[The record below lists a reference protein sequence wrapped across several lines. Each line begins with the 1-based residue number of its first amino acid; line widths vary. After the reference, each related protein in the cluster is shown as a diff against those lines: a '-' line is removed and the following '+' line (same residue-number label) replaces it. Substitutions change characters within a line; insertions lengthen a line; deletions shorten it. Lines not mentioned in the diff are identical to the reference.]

1 MVNDTTVGKKTNQK
15 QNNKSNERVFYTN
28 QQEILDLP
36 NLVDHQNKSWQWL
49 VEEGLGE
56 LLQEVS
62 PIDDYTGTK
71 LSLRFKHYR
80 FEDPKVTER
89 EAREN
94 NISYD
99 APLKATVEL
108 TNKVTGEVKEQE
120 IYLGDYPWMTSRGT
134 FVINGAERVVV
145 SQLIRSAGVFF
156 TAETGAN
163 RNLYGA
169 KVIPGRGAWLE
180 FETAANGALYV
191 KIDRKRKIPVTTL
204 LRALGLSE
212 AQIKATF
219 AHVDQGKI
227 NYVTATLDKDPSKG
241 VNDALIEVYRRL
253 RPGDLATV
261 DNARSLIENMFY
273 NFKRFDFSRVGRYK
287 INKRLNLD
295 IPNTAENRIMRLED
309 LTAIISEIIRL
320 NNTQEPADDID
331 SLANRRV
338 KLVGELVQRQFRIG
352 LLRMERNTKDRMS
365 MSEIE
370 TVTPAQLIN
379 ARPIVAAV
387 REFFASSQLSQFM
400 DQINPLSELAHK
412 RRLSS
417 MGPGGLSRE
426 RAGFEVR
433 DAHATHY
440 GRICAVETPEGAN
453 IGLVLNLASYARIN
467 EYGFIETP
475 YRKVI
480 NSAIA
485 KDIVGHTASV
495 DLEDNNGV
503 VIVKA
508 GSKITEAQAKKLAKV
523 EDKVTWPVKA
533 VVTSDIVYLDA
544 AAEDAAVIA
553 GSGEGID
560 ANNNF
565 VNERVSVRNRLV
577 STEVDANDV
586 THMDAS
592 RRQIIGS
599 SAALIPFIEKN
610 YVYRSLMGSNQQRQA
625 VPLINPVSPIVGT
638 GMEGLAAR
646 NSGQVVLAEGP
657 GVVAKATAD
666 EVVVKYA
673 KDSVTY
679 EALHFVRSN
688 EGTSINQKVVVS
700 TGDKIKQGDVLI
712 EGMSISGGELALGKD
727 LLVAFMP
734 WAGYNFEDAIIIS
747 RKLVEDDTL
756 TSVHIVDYMTEVR
769 ETKLGPEVITRD
781 IPNVSEESLRHLDDD
796 GIVRIGAEVH
806 PGDILVGKITPKGE
820 QELSSEERLLRAIFG
835 EKAKEVRDTS
845 QRMSNGKYG
854 KVVGIKIFSREN
866 GHELKSGVLMQV
878 QIFVAQM
885 RKIAVGDK
893 LGGRH
898 GNKGVIAR
906 VLPVED
912 LPFTED
918 GTPVDIILNPLGVP
932 SRMNV
937 GQLFET
943 HLGMAARALGMKVA
957 SPSFDG
963 VSISKIR
970 QLLKEAGLPEDGK
983 QQLYD
988 GRTGEAFS
996 ERTTVGSMYM
1006 IKLNHMIADKIHARS
1021 TGPYT
1026 MVTQQPL
1033 GGKAQN
1039 GGQRFGEM
1047 EVWALEAYGAAHT
1060 LQEML
1065 TIKSDDVYGRSKAYE
1080 SIIKQTEIVGPK
1092 VPESF
1097 NVLVKELQ
1105 GLGLKVDLV
1114 ASDKVIDAEAILAQ
1128 NIKDEASNQATTE
1141 VPTPEVSDV
1150 DVNEDAVA
1158 DEFEIMELDDAVHS
1172 SGVTGTTAAVADYDD
1187 NDDLDDQDAQDIAE
1201 TAAQTTN
1208 TEDKEAL

>member
-1 MVNDTTVGKKTNQK
+1 MAKTSATMRGPRTYFTQK
-15 QNNKSNERVFYTN
+15 DD
-28 QQEILDLP
+28 IIDLP
-36 NLVDHQNKSWQWL
+36 NLVDHQNKSFQWFI
-49 VEEGLGE
+49 EEGLGE
-56 LLQEVS
+56 LLAEIS

-71 LSLRFKHYR
+71 LSLRFKDYH
-80 FEDPKVTER
+80 FEAPKTTEAK
-89 EAREN
+89 AREN
-94 NISYD
+94 NISYE

-156 TAETGAN
+156 TADQHASGK
-163 RNLYGA
+163 LFGA

-204 LRALGLSE
+204 LRALGLTE
-212 AQIKATF
+212 AKIKESF
-219 AHVDQGKI
+219 SHVDQGKTSYI
-227 NYVTATLDKDPSKG
+227 DATLEKDPAKG
-241 VNDALIEVYRRL
+241 TNEALIEVYRRL

-287 INKRLNLD
+287 INKRLDLD
-295 IPNTAENRIMRLED
+295 VPNTVENRVMRIED
-309 LTAIISEIIRL
+309 LVAIIAEVIRL
-320 NNTQEPADDID
+320 NNTQEDADDID

-370 TVTPAQLIN
+370 TVTPGQLIN
-379 ARPIVAAV
+379 ARPVVAAV

-453 IGLVLNLASYARIN
+453 IGLVLNLAMYSRIN

-475 YRKVI
+475 YVKVS
-480 NSAIA
+480 NAVTA
-485 KDIVGHTASV
+485 KDSVGRVASV
-495 DLEDNNGV
+495 NLEDEKGK

-508 GSKITEAQAKKLAKV
+508 GAKITAAQAKKLATIKS
-523 EDKVTWPVKA
+523 KTTWPVKA
-533 VVTSDIVYLDA
+533 QVTNKLVFLDA
-544 AAEDAAVIA
+544 AEEEMAVITS
-553 GSGEGID
+553 SGEEFNADGS
-560 ANNNF
+560 F
-565 VNERVSVRNRLV
+565 KNERVSARNRLV
-577 STEVDANDV
+577 SGEVDADDV
-586 THMDAS
+586 THMDATE
-592 RRQIIGS
+592 RQIIGS
-599 SAALIPFIEKN
+599 SAGLIPFIEKN

-625 VPLINPVSPIVGT
+625 VPLVKPQRPIVGT
-638 GMEGLAAR
+638 GLEGFVAQ
-646 NSGQVVLAEGP
+646 NTGQLVSAEEAGEVVS
-657 GVVAKATAD
+657 ATAD
-666 EVVVKYA
+666 EVVVKYKKA
-673 KDSVTY
+673 GKVTY
-679 EALHFVRSN
+679 NPQHFVRSN
-688 EGTSINQKVVVS
+688 EGSCINQKVVVKS
-700 TGDKIKQGDVLI
+700 GDKLKADDPII
-712 EGMSISGGELALGKD
+712 EGMSIDGGELALGKD
-727 LLVAFMP
+727 LIAAFMP
-734 WAGYNFEDAIIIS
+734 WNGYNFEDAIIIS

-756 TSVHIVDYMTEVR
+756 SSIHIVDYMTEVR
-769 ETKLGPEVITRD
+769 ETKLGPEVVTRD
-781 IPNVSEESLRHLDDD
+781 IPNVSEEALRHLDED
-796 GIVRIGAEVH
+796 GIVRIGADVH

-835 EKAKEVRDTS
+835 EKAKDVRDTS
-845 QRMSNGKYG
+845 QRMSNGKHG
-854 KVVGIKIFSREN
+854 KVVGVKVFSREN
-866 GHELKSGVLMQV
+866 GHELKAGVIMQIQV
-878 QIFVAQM
+878 FVAQM

-912 LPFTED
+912 MPFMED

-932 SRMNV
+932 SRMNI

-943 HLGMAARALGMKVA
+943 HLGMAARALGLHVA
-957 SPSFDG
+957 SPSFNG
-963 VSISKIR
+963 VPIEKI
-970 QLLKEAGLPEDGK
+970 QDLLDEAGYPRDGK
-983 QQLYD
+983 QQLFD
-988 GRTGEAFS
+988 GRTGEPFN

-1006 IKLNHMIADKIHARS
+1006 IKLNHMIVDKIHARS

-1047 EVWALEAYGAAHT
+1047 EVWALEAYGAANT

-1080 SIIKQTEIVGPK
+1080 SIIKGTPIIGPK

-1105 GLGLKVDLV
+1105 GLGLKVDLIL
-1114 ASDKVIDAEAILAQ
+1114 SDRAVDAENVLAD
-1128 NIKDEASNQATTE
+1128 NIKDEASHQAEVE
-1141 VPTPEVSDV
+1141 VPEPEVSEV
-1150 DVNEDAVA
+1150 QMTAEEGV
-1158 DEFEIMELDDAVHS
+1158 DEFDIMDIDDHMPAE
-1172 SGVTGTTAAVADYDD
+1172 A
-1187 NDDLDDQDAQDIAE
+1187 IAE
-1201 TAAQTTN
+1201 DLAA
-1208 TEDKEAL
+1208 EEKEAK

>member
-1 MVNDTTVGKKTNQK
+1 MAKGSTPARKERTYFTNKK
-15 QNNKSNERVFYTN
+15 EDIV
-28 QQEILDLP
+28 LPDLIS
-36 NLVDHQNKSWQWL
+36 HQNTSWQWL

-56 LLQEVS
+56 LFHEVS

-71 LSLRFKHYR
+71 LSLNFKHYH
-80 FEDPKVTER
+80 FDQPKVTEA

-94 NISYD
+94 NVSYD
-99 APLKATVEL
+99 APLKAVVEL
-108 TNKVTGEVKEQE
+108 INKVTGEVKEQE

-156 TAETGAN
+156 TADAGATKN
-163 RNLYGA
+163 NYGA

-191 KIDRKRKIPVTTL
+191 KIDRKRKIAVTTL
-204 LRALGLSE
+204 LKALGMSE
-212 AQIKATF
+212 AQIREAF
-219 AHVDQGKI
+219 AHVDQGKT

-241 VNDALIEVYRRL
+241 VNEALIEVYRRL

-261 DNARSLIENMFY
+261 DNARNLIENMFY

-287 INKRLNLD
+287 INKRLDLD
-295 IPNTAENRIMRLED
+295 IPNTTENRVMRLED
-309 LTAIISEIIRL
+309 LIAIIAEIIRL

-467 EYGFIETP
+467 EYGFVETP

-480 NSAIA
+480 NALPASKIAGAIA
-485 KDIVGHTASV
+485 SA
-495 DLEDNNGV
+495 DLEDESGK

-508 GSKITEAQAKKLAKV
+508 NQVVTEAAAKKLAAIKGQA
-523 EDKVTWPVKA
+523 TWPVKA
-533 VVTSDIVYLDA
+533 RVTNDLVYLDA
-544 AAEDAAVIA
+544 AAEDNAVIA
-553 GSGEGID
+553 SASELLDQDGY
-560 ANNNF
+560 F
-565 VNERVSVRNRLV
+565 VNERASVRNRLIAG
-577 STEVDANDV
+577 EVDTNVV
-586 THMDAS
+586 THVDAS

-625 VPLINPVSPIVGT
+625 VPLIRPSAPVVGT
-638 GMEGLAAR
+638 GMESAVAR
-646 NSGQVVLAEGP
+646 NSGQVILAQDAGE
-657 GVVAKATAD
+657 VTSASAD
-666 EVVVKYA
+666 KVVVQYKGG
-673 KDSVTY
+673 SVTY
-679 EALHFVRSN
+679 EPQHFVRSN
-688 EGTSINQKVVVS
+688 EGTSINQKVVVT
-700 TGDKIKQGDVLI
+700 TGDKVKKGDVLI
-712 EGMSISGGELALGKD
+712 EGMSIDGGELALGKD

-734 WAGYNFEDAIIIS
+734 WGGYNFEDAIIIS

-756 TSVHIVDYMTEVR
+756 TSIHIVDYMTEVR
-769 ETKLGPEVITRD
+769 ETKLGPEIVTRD
-781 IPNVSEESLRHLDDD
+781 IPNVSEEALRHLDED

-845 QRMSNGKYG
+845 QRMSNGKHG
-854 KVVGIKIFSREN
+854 KVVGVKIFSREN
-866 GHELKSGVLMQV
+866 GHELKAGVIMQI

-906 VLPVED
+906 ILPVED
-912 LPFTED
+912 MPFTAD
-918 GTPVDIILNPLGVP
+918 GTPVDIVLNPLGVP

-943 HLGMAARALGMKVA
+943 HLGMAARALGMTVA

-963 VSISKIR
+963 VETKKI
-970 QLLKEAGLPEDGK
+970 QELLKEAGLPEDGK
-983 QQLYD
+983 QQLFD
-988 GRTGEAFS
+988 GRTGESFK

-1047 EVWALEAYGAAHT
+1047 EVWALEAYGAANT

-1080 SIIKQTEIVGPK
+1080 SIIKGTEIVGPK
-1092 VPESF
+1092 IPESF

-1105 GLGLKVDLV
+1105 GLSLKVDLV
-1114 ASDKVIDAEAILAQ
+1114 SSDNVVDAENVLAQ
-1128 NIKDEASNQATTE
+1128 SIKDAGVHQSEVDVPAPEASE
-1141 VPTPEVSDV
+1141 V
-1150 DVNEDAVA
+1150 DVTEDAA
-1158 DEFEIMELDDAVHS
+1158 IDEFEILDIEDSVS
-1172 SGVTGTTAAVADYDD
+1172 K
-1187 NDDLDDQDAQDIAE
+1187 DIAATE
-1201 TAAQTTN
+1201 TQE
-1208 TEDKEAL
+1208 EDLSIATDVAKEEKL

>member
-1 MVNDTTVGKKTNQK
+1 MSKTAVKGKV
-15 QNNKSNERVFYTN
+15 SSERVYYTKKKN
-28 QQEILDLP
+28 LINLP
-36 NLVDHQNKSWQWL
+36 NLVDHQNKSFQWFID
-49 VEEGLGE
+49 EGLGE
-56 LLQEVS
+56 LFAEIS
-62 PIDDYTGTK
+62 PIDDYTGQK
-71 LSLRFKHYR
+71 LSISFKKYH
-80 FEDPKVTER
+80 FEEPKMTES

-94 NISYD
+94 NVSYE
-99 APLKATVEL
+99 APLKATIEL

-156 TAETGAN
+156 TAEVHGGLN
-163 RNLYGA
+163 YYGA

-180 FETAANGALYV
+180 FETAVNGALFV
-191 KIDRKRKIPVTTL
+191 KIDRKRKIAVTTL
-204 LRALGLSE
+204 LRALGMTEQQMRERL
-212 AQIKATF
+212 K
-219 AHVDQGKI
+219 HVDSGKTS
-227 NYVTATLDKDPSKG
+227 YVTATLEKDPARG
-241 VNDALIEVYRRL
+241 VNESLIEVYRRL

-261 DNARSLIENMFY
+261 DNARSLIENMFFNY
-273 NFKRFDFSRVGRYK
+273 KRFDFSRVGRYK
-287 INKRLNLD
+287 INKRLDLD
-295 IPNTAENRIMRLED
+295 VANTAENRVMRLED
-309 LTAIISEIIRL
+309 LIAIIAEVIRL

-352 LLRMERNTKDRMS
+352 LLRMERNAKDRMS

-379 ARPIVAAV
+379 ARPVVAAV

-440 GRICAVETPEGAN
+440 GRICPVETPEGAN
-453 IGLVLNLASYARIN
+453 IGLVLNMAMYARIN
-467 EYGFIETP
+467 EYGFMETP

-480 NSAIA
+480 NSATP
-485 KDIVGHTASV
+485 KDIVGKIASANI
-495 DLEDNNGV
+495 EDEAGKT
-503 VIVKA
+503 IIKA
-508 GSKITEAQAKKLAKV
+508 GDKVSADQAKKLEKV
-523 EDKVTWPVKA
+523 TNRKTWPVKA
-533 VVTSDIVYLDA
+533 VVTDEIVYLDA
-544 AAEDAAVIA
+544 YEETSAVIA
-553 GSGEGID
+553 SAGEELDEKGH
-560 ANNNF
+560 F
-565 VNERVSVRNRLV
+565 VDDRISARIRL
-577 STEVDANDV
+577 TAGEVDANEA

-592 RRQIIGS
+592 DLQIIGS
-599 SAALIPFIEKN
+599 SAGLIPFIEKN

-625 VPLINPVSPIVGT
+625 VPLIKTEAPIVGT
-638 GMEGLAAR
+638 GMEGEVAR
-646 NSGQVVLAEGP
+646 NSGQVVVAEEDGTVEEAHA
-657 GVVAKATAD
+657 GKVVVAYGK
-666 EVVVKYA
+666 VKKSYYPA
-673 KDSVTY
+673 RY
-679 EALHFVRSN
+679 QRSN
-688 EGTSINQKVVVS
+688 EGSAINQKVVVS
-700 TGDKIKQGDVLI
+700 SGDKVKAGDILI
-712 EGMSISGGELALGKD
+712 EGMSVSNGELALGKNM
-727 LLVAFMP
+727 LVAFMP
-734 WAGYNFEDAIIIS
+734 WNGYNFEDAVVVS
-747 RKLVEDDTL
+747 RKLVEDDSL

-769 ETKLGPEVITRD
+769 ETKLGPEIVTRD
-781 IPNVSEESLRHLDDD
+781 IPNVSEEALRHLDED

-845 QRMSNGKYG
+845 QRMSNGKHG
-854 KVVGIKIFSREN
+854 KVVGVKVFSRAN
-866 GHELKSGVLMQV
+866 GHELKAGVIMQIQV
-878 QIFVAQM
+878 FVAQM
-885 RKIAVGDK
+885 RKISVGDK

-912 LPFTED
+912 MPFTAD
-918 GTPVDIILNPLGVP
+918 GTPVDMVLNPLGVP

-943 HLGMAARALGMKVA
+943 HLGMAARALGINVA
-957 SPSFDG
+957 SPSFNG
-963 VSISKIR
+963 VPISKIKD
-970 QLLKEAGLPEDGK
+970 LLKEAGLPEDGK

-988 GRTGEAFS
+988 GRTGEAFK
-996 ERTTVGSMYM
+996 EKTTVGSMYM
-1006 IKLNHMIADKIHARS
+1006 IKLNHMIVDKIHARS

-1047 EVWALEAYGAAHT
+1047 EVWALEAYGASNM

-1080 SIIKQTEIVGPK
+1080 AIIKGTEIIGPK

-1105 GLGLKVDLV
+1105 GLGLKVDLIQK
-1114 ASDKVIDAEAILAQ
+1114 DKGEVLDAEKVLAS
-1128 NIKDEASNQATTE
+1128 NIKDEAEHLATVE
-1141 VPTPEVSDV
+1141 MPEEKASDV
-1150 DVNEDAVA
+1150 DVTEDASVS
-1158 DEFEIMELDDAVHS
+1158 DEFEIVDGDGEAIEEAEEVSATVEEHE
-1172 SGVTGTTAAVADYDD
+1172 Y
-1187 NDDLDDQDAQDIAE
+1187 AQDI
-1201 TAAQTTN
+1201 
-1208 TEDKEAL
+1208 EDGEEN

>member
-1 MVNDTTVGKKTNQK
+1 MAQTTSIK
-15 QNNKSNERVFYTN
+15 NKNKGTQRVYFTSS
-28 QQEILDLP
+28 QDDALELP
-36 NLVDHQNKSWQWL
+36 SLVDHQNKSFQWF
-49 VEEGLGE
+49 VEEGLSE
-56 LLQEVS
+56 LLAEIS
-62 PIDDYTGTK
+62 PIDDYTGAK
-71 LSLRFKHYR
+71 LSLTFKDYH
-80 FEDPKVTER
+80 FDEPKLSEG

-94 NISYD
+94 NVSFE
-99 APLKATVEL
+99 APLKANVEL
-108 TNKVTGEVKEQE
+108 VNKVTGEVKEQE

-156 TAETGAN
+156 TSEQHGTSS
-163 RNLYGA
+163 LYGA

-180 FETAANGALYV
+180 FETSAAGAIFV
-191 KIDRKRKIPVTTL
+191 KIDRKRKIAVTTL
-204 LRALGLSE
+204 LRALGMTESE
-212 AQIKATF
+212 MKESF
-219 AHVDQGKI
+219 KHVDQGKVS
-227 NYVTATLDKDPSKG
+227 YLDATLDKDTARG
-241 VNDALIEVYRRL
+241 QNDALIEVYRRL

-287 INKRLNLD
+287 INKRLD
-295 IPNTAENRIMRLED
+295 MDVPNTVENRVMRVED
-309 LTAIISEIIRL
+309 LKAIVAEIMRL

-352 LLRMERNTKDRMS
+352 LLRMVRNTQDRMS

-370 TVTPAQLIN
+370 TVQPGQLIN
-379 ARPIVAAV
+379 ARPVVAAV

-453 IGLVLNLASYARIN
+453 IGLVLNLANYARVN

-475 YRKVI
+475 YRNVI
-480 NSAIA
+480 NAVTA
-485 KDIVGHTASV
+485 KDAVGHFARV
-495 DLEDNNGV
+495 DLEDAKGKV
-503 VIVKA
+503 LVKKGA
-508 GSKITEAQAKKLAKV
+508 KISAADAAKLAKV
-523 EDKVTWPVKA
+523 EGKVTWPVRA
-533 VVTSDIVYLDA
+533 RVTRDIVYLDA
-544 AAEDAAVIA
+544 YEEGNSVIA
-553 GSGEGID
+553 GGGNEISDDGYFAADRIGARFNLSSGE
-560 ANNNF
+560 
-565 VNERVSVRNRLV
+565 
-577 STEVDANDV
+577 VDSDDV
-586 THMDAS
+586 THIDAA
-592 RRQIIGS
+592 RNQIIGS
-599 SAALIPFIEKN
+599 SAGLIPFIEKN

-625 VPLINPVSPIVGT
+625 VPLIQPSSPLVGT
-638 GMEGLAAR
+638 GLESVAAR
-646 NSGQVVLAEGP
+646 NTGQVVLSEEDGE
-657 GVVAKATAD
+657 VIHATGD
-666 EVVVKYA
+666 EVVVK
-673 KDSVTY
+673 SGSNTLTY
-679 EALHFVRSN
+679 NPLHFIRSN
-688 EGTSINQKVVVS
+688 EGTSINQRVVVN
-700 TGDKIKQGDVLI
+700 TGDKVKKGDVLI
-712 EGMSISGGELALGKD
+712 EGMSIDNGELALGKD

-747 RKLVEDDTL
+747 RRLVQDDTL
-756 TSVHIVDYMTEVR
+756 TSVHIVDYMIEVR
-769 ETKLGPEVITRD
+769 ETKLGPEIVTRD
-781 IPNVSEESLRHLDDD
+781 IPNVSEETLRHLDED

-845 QRMSNGKYG
+845 QRMSNGKHG
-854 KVVGIKIFSREN
+854 KVVGVKVFSREN
-866 GHELKSGVLMQV
+866 GHDLKAGVLMQIQV
-878 QIFVAQM
+878 FVAQM
-885 RKIAVGDK
+885 RKISVGDK

-906 VLPVED
+906 ILPIED
-912 LPFTED
+912 MPFTED
-918 GTPVDIILNPLGVP
+918 GTPIDIVLNPLGVP
-932 SRMNV
+932 SRMNI

-943 HLGMAARALGMKVA
+943 HLAMAAQALGMKVV
-957 SPSFDG
+957 SPAFDG
-963 VSISKIR
+963 VPTEKIAD
-970 QLLKEAGLPEDGK
+970 LLKEAGLPEDGK

-988 GRTGEAFS
+988 GRTGDAFK

-1006 IKLNHMIADKIHARS
+1006 IKLNHMVADKIHARS

-1047 EVWALEAYGAAHT
+1047 EVWALEAYGAAYT

-1065 TIKSDDVYGRSKAYE
+1065 TLKSDDVYGRSKAYE
-1080 SIIKQTEIVGPK
+1080 SIIKKTEIVGPK
-1092 VPESF
+1092 IPESF

-1114 ASDKVIDAEAILAQ
+1114 QSDTVVDAEAVLAG
-1128 NIKDEASNQATTE
+1128 NIRDEAENLATVE
-1141 VPTPEVSDV
+1141 VPAASISDV
-1150 DVNEDAVA
+1150 DVTEEEPSLDEDFSVVSAEDIDVDAEETSENTVAIAA
-1158 DEFEIMELDDAVHS
+1158 DEE
-1172 SGVTGTTAAVADYDD
+1172 GK
-1187 NDDLDDQDAQDIAE
+1187 E
-1201 TAAQTTN
+1201 TA
-1208 TEDKEAL
+1208 

>member
-1 MVNDTTVGKKTNQK
+1 MA
-15 QNNKSNERVFYTN
+15 KSIANASTLKNSKRKYFNETD
-28 QQEILDLP
+28 EIIDLP
-36 NLVDHQNKSWQWL
+36 NLVDHQNKSFQWFI
-49 VEEGLGE
+49 EEGLGE
-56 LLQEVS
+56 ILAEIS
-62 PIDDYTGTK
+62 PIDDYTSTK
-71 LSLRFKHYR
+71 LSLRFKNYQ
-80 FEDPKVTER
+80 FDKPKISED

-94 NISYD
+94 NVSYE
-99 APLKATVEL
+99 APLKAVVEL
-108 TNKVTGEVKEQE
+108 TNKVTGEIKEQE
-120 IYLGDYPWMTSRGT
+120 IYLGDYPWMTNRGT

-156 TAETGAN
+156 TADLHGSK
-163 RNLYGA
+163 NLYGA

-180 FETAANGALYV
+180 FETAASGALFV
-191 KIDRKRKIPVTTL
+191 KIDRKRKIAVTTL
-204 LRALGLSE
+204 LRALGMSE
-212 AQIKATF
+212 SQMKETF
-219 AHVDQGKI
+219 KHVDQGES
-227 NYVTATLDKDPSKG
+227 NYIQATIDKDPSKG
-241 VNDALIEVYRRL
+241 TNEALIEVYRRL

-273 NFKRFDFSRVGRYK
+273 NYKRFDFSRVGRYK

-295 IPNTAENRIMRLED
+295 VPNTIENRIMRLED
-309 LTAIISEIIRL
+309 LTAIVSEIIRL

-365 MSEIE
+365 MCEIE

-379 ARPIVAAV
+379 ARPVVAAV

-453 IGLVLNLASYARIN
+453 IGLVLNMASFARIN
-467 EYGFIETP
+467 DYGFIETP

-480 NSAIA
+480 NAVTA
-485 KDIVGHTASV
+485 NDAVGHAASV
-495 DLEDNNGV
+495 NLEDENGK

-508 GSKITEAQAKKLAKV
+508 GTKITSEQAKRLAAVKSQ
-523 EDKVTWPVKA
+523 VTWPVKA
-533 VVTSDIVYLDA
+533 VVTNEVVYLDA
-544 AAEDAAVIA
+544 AEEESAVIA
-553 GSGEGID
+553 GGSEEYDKDG
-560 ANNNF
+560 NF
-565 VNERVSVRNRLV
+565 VHERVSARSHLKAG
-577 STEVDANDV
+577 EVDANDV
-586 THMDAS
+586 THIDAS
-592 RRQIIGS
+592 NKQIIGS
-599 SAALIPFIEKN
+599 SAGLIPFVEKN

-625 VPLINPVSPIVGT
+625 VPLIKPVSPIVGT
-638 GMEGLAAR
+638 GLEEVVAR
-646 NSGQVVLAEGP
+646 NSGQL
-657 GVVAKATAD
+657 VVAEENGEVSKATAE
-666 EVVVKYA
+666 EVVVKY
-673 KDSVTY
+673 KSGVVSY
-679 EALHFVRSN
+679 KPQHFVRSN
-688 EGTSINQKVVVS
+688 EGSSINQKVVVNS
-700 TGDKIKQGDVLI
+700 GDKLKAGDPII
-712 EGMSISGGELALGKD
+712 EGMSVADGELALGRD
-727 LLVAFMP
+727 LTVAFMP
-734 WAGYNFEDAIIIS
+734 WSGYNFEDAIIIS

-756 TSVHIVDYMTEVR
+756 TSVHIVDFMVEVR
-769 ETKLGPEVITRD
+769 ETKLGPEVVTRD
-781 IPNVSEESLRHLDDD
+781 IPNVAEDALRHLDED
-796 GIVRIGAEVH
+796 GIVTIGAEVH
-806 PGDILVGKITPKGE
+806 PGDILIGKITPKGE

-845 QRMSNGKYG
+845 QRMPNGKHG
-854 KVVGIKIFSREN
+854 KVVGVKIFSKEK
-866 GHELKSGVLMQV
+866 GHELKAGVIMQIQV
-878 QIFVAQM
+878 FVAQM

-912 LPFTED
+912 MPFTEN
-918 GTPVDIILNPLGVP
+918 GEPVDIILNPLGVP
-932 SRMNV
+932 SRMNI

-943 HLGMAARALGMKVA
+943 HLGMAAKALGIKVA
-957 SPSFDG
+957 SPSFNG
-963 VSISKIR
+963 VKIEKI
-970 QLLKEAGLPEDGK
+970 QELLKEAGLPEDGK
-983 QQLYD
+983 QQLFD
-988 GRTGEAFS
+988 GRTGEPFS

-1047 EVWALEAYGAAHT
+1047 EVWALEAYGASNT

-1065 TIKSDDVYGRSKAYE
+1065 TLKSDDVYGRSKAYE

-1114 ASDKVIDAEAILAQ
+1114 ANDKVIDAEDILAE
-1128 NIKDEASNQATTE
+1128 NIKDEAAHLA
-1141 VPTPEVSDV
+1141 DV
-1150 DVNEDAVA
+1150 DVPAPLASEVDVTDDASL
-1158 DEFEIMELDDAVHS
+1158 DEFEVIDLGDPGPSVTMVAGDDEDDDDSTA
-1172 SGVTGTTAAVADYDD
+1172 TTDEIAAIEDTLEEFESEEREVA
-1187 NDDLDDQDAQDIAE
+1187 
-1201 TAAQTTN
+1201 
-1208 TEDKEAL
+1208 

>member
-1 MVNDTTVGKKTNQK
+1 MAKAVTASKTT
-15 QNNKSNERVFYTN
+15 RVYLTDDS
-28 QQEILDLP
+28 QDSGLALP
-36 NLVDHQNKSWQWL
+36 NLVDHQNKSFQWL
-49 VEEGLGE
+49 IDEGLGE
-56 LLQEVS
+56 LLAEIS
-62 PIDDYTGTK
+62 PVDDYTGTK
-71 LSLRFKHYR
+71 LSLVFKQYH
-80 FEDPKVTER
+80 FEEPKMSEA

-94 NISYD
+94 NVSYE

-120 IYLGDYPWMTSRGT
+120 IYLGDYPWMTRRGT
-134 FVINGAERVVV
+134 FIINGAERVVV
-145 SQLIRSAGVFF
+145 SQLIRSAGVFY
-156 TAETGAN
+156 TAELHGT
-163 RNLYGA
+163 RSLYSA

-204 LRALGLSE
+204 LRALGMTE
-212 AQIKATF
+212 ASMKEAF
-219 AHVDQGKI
+219 KHVDQAKDSFLQ
-227 NYVTATLDKDPSKG
+227 ATLDKDPSKG
-241 VNDALIEVYRRL
+241 HAEALIEVYRRL

-261 DNARSLIENMFY
+261 DNARSLLENMFY

-295 IPNTAENRIMRLED
+295 VTNTAENRIMRLED
-309 LTAIISEIIRL
+309 LVAIVAELIRM
-320 NNTQEPADDID
+320 NVTQEPGDDID
-331 SLANRRV
+331 SLSNRRI
-338 KLVGELVQRQFRIG
+338 KMVGELVQRQFRIG
-352 LLRMERNTKDRMS
+352 LLRMVRNTQDRMS

-370 TVTPAQLIN
+370 TVQPGQLIN
-379 ARPIVAAV
+379 ARPVVAAV

-453 IGLVLNLASYARIN
+453 VGLVLNLANFAHIN
-467 EYGFIETP
+467 DYGFVETP
-475 YRKVI
+475 YRKV
-480 NSAIA
+480 
-485 KDIVGHTASV
+485 V
-495 DLEDNNGV
+495 NG
-503 VIVKA
+503 
-508 GSKITEAQAKKLAKV
+508 
-523 EDKVTWPVKA
+523 KVT
-533 VVTSDIVYLDA
+533 DEIVYLDA
-544 AAEDAAVIA
+544 ADEEQAVIA
-553 GSGEGID
+553 GAGVALDKTGKIVD
-560 ANNNF
+560 A
-565 VNERVSVRNRLV
+565 RVSARAGLK
-577 STEVDANDV
+577 SATVDREDV
-586 THMDAS
+586 THIDAAQN
-592 RRQIIGS
+592 QIIGS
-599 SAALIPFIEKN
+599 SAGLIPFIEKN
-610 YVYRSLMGSNQQRQA
+610 YVYRALMGSNQQRQA
-625 VPLINPVSPIVGT
+625 VPLIAPESPIVGT
-638 GMEGLAAR
+638 GLEAAAAA
-646 NSGQVVLAEGP
+646 NTGQLVVAEGA
-657 GVVAKATAD
+657 GEVVKANAD
-666 EVVVKYA
+666 QVVVKY
-673 KDSVTY
+673 KDGNVTY
-679 EALHFVRSN
+679 DAQHFVRSN
-688 EGTSINQKVVVS
+688 EGTSINQHVVVS
-700 TGDKIKQGDVLI
+700 TGDKVKAGDALI
-712 EGMSISGGELALGKD
+712 EGMSIQGGELALGKD

-756 TSVHIVDYMTEVR
+756 TSVHIVDYMIEVR
-769 ETKLGPEVITRD
+769 ETKLGPEIVTRD
-781 IPNVSEESLRHLDDD
+781 IPNVSEDALRHLDDD

-806 PGDILVGKITPKGE
+806 PGDILIGKITPKGE

-845 QRMSNGKYG
+845 QRMSNGKHG
-854 KVVGIKIFSREN
+854 KVVGVKVFSREN
-866 GHELKSGVLMQV
+866 GHELKAGVLMQIQV
-878 QIFVAQM
+878 FVAQM
-885 RKIAVGDK
+885 RKISVGDK

-906 VLPVED
+906 ILPVED
-912 LPFTED
+912 MPFMED
-918 GTPVDIILNPLGVP
+918 GTPVDIVLNPLGVP
-932 SRMNV
+932 SRMNI

-957 SPSFDG
+957 SPSFNG
-963 VSISKIR
+963 VPAEKI
-970 QLLKEAGLPEDGK
+970 QSMLKETGFPEDGK

-988 GRTGEAFS
+988 GRTGGAYK

-1006 IKLNHMIADKIHARS
+1006 IKLNHMVADKIHARS

-1047 EVWALEAYGAAHT
+1047 EVWALEAYGAANT

-1080 SIIKQTEIVGPK
+1080 AIIKKTEIVGPK

-1114 ASDKVIDAEAILAQ
+1114 ASDQVIDAEAVLAT
-1128 NIKDEASNQATTE
+1128 NIHEEATHPAKVE
-1141 VPTPEVSDV
+1141 APTSLISDV
-1150 DVNEDAVA
+1150 DVTEEEVVGDGF
-1158 DEFEIMELDDAVHS
+1158 EFEDSNGEPIVSDFDDTAIVS
-1172 SGVTGTTAAVADYDD
+1172 ATTDD
-1187 NDDLDDQDAQDIAE
+1187 MTDDE
-1201 TAAQTTN
+1201 G
-1208 TEDKEAL
+1208 EEA

>member
-1 MVNDTTVGKKTNQK
+1 MAKAQTTNKAQRVYFTTVDDDALQ
-15 QNNKSNERVFYTN
+15 
-28 QQEILDLP
+28 LP
-36 NLVDHQNKSWQWL
+36 SLVDHQNKSFQWF

-56 LLQEVS
+56 LLAEIS
-62 PIDDYTGTK
+62 PIDDYTGGK
-71 LSLRFKHYR
+71 LSLRFKDYH
-80 FEDPKVTER
+80 FGDPKLPEAV
-89 EAREN
+89 AREN
-94 NISYD
+94 NVSYE
-99 APLKATVEL
+99 APLMAQVEL
-108 TNKVTGEVKEQE
+108 TNKVTGEIKETE
-120 IYLGDYPWMTSRGT
+120 IYLGDYPWMTGRGT

-156 TAETGAN
+156 TADPHGATA
-163 RNLYGA
+163 LYGA

-180 FETAANGALYV
+180 FETAANGAIFV
-191 KIDRKRKIPVTTL
+191 KIDRKRKIAVTTL
-204 LRALGLSE
+204 LRALGVTE
-212 AQIKATF
+212 TRMKETF
-219 AHVDQGKI
+219 KHVDTGAKSHLE
-227 NYVTATLDKDPSKG
+227 ATLDKDPTRG
-241 VNDALIEVYRRL
+241 QNDALIEVYRRL

-261 DNARSLIENMFY
+261 DNAKSLIENMFY
-273 NFKRFDFSRVGRYK
+273 NYKRFDFSRVGRYK

-295 IPNTAENRIMRLED
+295 VPNTLENRVMRLED
-309 LTAIISEIIRL
+309 IEAIIAELMRL

-370 TVTPAQLIN
+370 TVSPGQLIN

-453 IGLVLNLASYARIN
+453 IGLVLNLANYARVN
-467 EYGFIETP
+467 DYGFIETP

-480 NSAIA
+480 NAATA
-485 KDIVGHTASV
+485 KDAVGHIAAE
-495 DLEDNNGV
+495 DLNDEKGKT
-503 VIVKA
+503 IVKA
-508 GSKITEAQAKKLAKV
+508 GAKITAADAAKLAKV
-523 EDKVTWPVKA
+523 TGKVTWPMKA
-533 VVTSDIVYLDA
+533 KVTNDIVYLDA
-544 AAEDAAVIA
+544 YAEESAIIA
-553 GSGEGID
+553 GGGSTID
-560 ANNNF
+560 DNGYF
-565 VNERVSVRNRLV
+565 KHERVSARSHLK
-577 STEVDANDV
+577 SGEVDSNDV
-586 THMDAS
+586 THLDAA
-592 RRQIIGS
+592 RNQIIGS
-599 SAALIPFIEKN
+599 SAGLIPFIEKN

-625 VPLINPVSPIVGT
+625 VPLIQPQSPIVGT
-638 GMEGLAAR
+638 GLEVEAAR
-646 NSGQVVLAEGP
+646 NTGQVVLAEDTGE
-657 GVVAKATAD
+657 VTKASAA
-666 EVVVKYA
+666 EVVVKY
-673 KDSVTY
+673 KGGSVTY
-679 EALHFVRSN
+679 GPQRFVRSN
-688 EGTSINQKVVVS
+688 EGTSINQKVVVN
-700 TGDKIKQGDVLI
+700 TGDKVKAGDVLI
-712 EGMSISGGELALGKD
+712 EGMSIQNGELALGKD
-727 LLVAFMP
+727 LIVAFMP

-756 TSVHIVDYMTEVR
+756 TSVHIVDFMIEVR
-769 ETKLGPEVITRD
+769 ETKLGPEIVTSD
-781 IPNVSEESLRHLDDD
+781 IPNVSEETLRHLDED

-845 QRMSNGKYG
+845 QRMSNGKHG
-854 KVVGIKIFSREN
+854 KVVGVKVFSREN
-866 GHELKSGVLMQV
+866 GHELKAGVIMQIQV
-878 QIFVAQM
+878 FVAQM

-906 VLPVED
+906 ILPIED
-912 LPFTED
+912 MPFMDD

-957 SPSFDG
+957 SPSFNG
-963 VSISKIR
+963 VPVPKI
-970 QLLKEAGLPEDGK
+970 QELLKEAGLPEDGK
-983 QQLYD
+983 QQLFD
-988 GRTGEAFS
+988 GRTGDAFN

-1006 IKLNHMIADKIHARS
+1006 IKLNHMVADKIHARS

-1047 EVWALEAYGAAHT
+1047 EVWALEAYGAAYT

-1080 SIIKQTEIVGPK
+1080 SIIKKTQIVGPK

-1114 ASDKVIDAEAILAQ
+1114 HSDTVVDAEAILAS
-1128 NIKDEASNQATTE
+1128 NIHEEATHPAEVE
-1141 VPTPEVSDV
+1141 VPQAAISDIDVTEEV
-1150 DVNEDAVA
+1150 AV
-1158 DEFEIMELDDAVHS
+1158 DEFSVVNVNDGDADGSGDLMDLPSSDDDLALVS
-1172 SGVTGTTAAVADYDD
+1172 SDTPDETTDD
-1187 NDDLDDQDAQDIAE
+1187 NA
-1201 TAAQTTN
+1201 
-1208 TEDKEAL
+1208 TEEEA

>member
-1 MVNDTTVGKKTNQK
+1 MAKAITTTPK
-15 QNNKSNERVFYTN
+15 ERVFYTKTDDS
-28 QQEILDLP
+28 LDLP
-36 NLVDHQNKSWQWL
+36 NLVDHQNKSFQWF

-56 LLQEVS
+56 LLAEIS

-71 LSLRFKHYR
+71 LTLSFKDYR
-80 FEDPKVTER
+80 FEDPKLSEA

-94 NISYD
+94 NVSYD
-99 APLKATVEL
+99 APLKATVVL

-120 IYLGDYPWMTSRGT
+120 IYLGDYPWMTTRGT

-156 TAETGAN
+156 TADNKGSH
-163 RNLYGA
+163 NLYGA

-180 FETAANGALYV
+180 FETAANGAIFV
-191 KIDRKRKIPVTTL
+191 KIDRKRKIPITTL
-204 LRALGLSE
+204 LRALGMTDVQMRES
-212 AQIKATF
+212 F
-219 AHVDQGKI
+219 AHVDQGKL
-227 NYVTATLDKDPSKG
+227 NYLEATMEKDPAKA
-241 VNDALIEVYRRL
+241 NNEALIEVYRRL

-261 DNARSLIENMFY
+261 ENARSLLENMFY
-273 NFKRFDFSRVGRYK
+273 NYKRFDFSKVGRYK

-295 IPNTAENRIMRLED
+295 VPNVLEKRVMRLED
-309 LTAIISEIIRL
+309 LIAIIAEIIRL

-370 TVTPAQLIN
+370 TVSPAQLIN

-440 GRICAVETPEGAN
+440 GRICTVETPEGAN

-467 EYGFIETP
+467 DYGFIETP

-480 NSAIA
+480 NAVSAA
-485 KDIVGHTASV
+485 KSVGYEASV
-495 DLEDNNGV
+495 NLEDEKGK

-508 GSKITEAQAKKLAKV
+508 GATITAENAKKLAEVK
-523 EDKVTWPVKA
+523 KQATWPVRAK
-533 VVTSDIVYLDA
+533 VTKEIVYLDA
-544 AAEDAAVIA
+544 SDEEHAVIA
-553 GSGEGID
+553 SATEDID
-560 ANNNF
+560 GDGYF
-565 VNERVSVRNRLV
+565 VDERVSVRKYLA
-577 STEVDANDV
+577 SGEVDANEV

-625 VPLINPVSPIVGT
+625 VPLIVPVAPIVGT
-638 GMEGLAAR
+638 GMEGIAAR
-646 NSGQVVLAEGP
+646 NTGQLIVAEADGEVLSAS
-657 GVVAKATAD
+657 AD
-666 EVVVKYA
+666 EIVVKY
-673 KDSVTY
+673 KERTVKY
-679 EALHFVRSN
+679 HPQHYVRSN
-688 EGTSINQKVVVS
+688 EGTCINHKVVVS
-700 TGDKIKQGDVLI
+700 TGDKVKTGDPLS
-712 EGMSISGGELALGKD
+712 EGMSVAGGELALGKD
-727 LLVAFMP
+727 LTVAFMP
-734 WAGYNFEDAIIIS
+734 WSGYNFEDAIIIS

-756 TSVHIVDYMTEVR
+756 TSIHIVDFMTEVR
-769 ETKLGPEVITRD
+769 ETKLGPEIVTRD
-781 IPNVSEESLRHLDDD
+781 IPNVSEEALRHLDDD

-845 QRMSNGKYG
+845 QRMSNGKHG
-854 KVVGIKIFSREN
+854 KVVGVKVFSRAN
-866 GHELKSGVLMQV
+866 GHELKAGVLMQI

-906 VLPVED
+906 ILPVED
-912 LPFTED
+912 MPFNEA
-918 GTPVDIILNPLGVP
+918 GMPVDIVLNPLGIP
-932 SRMNV
+932 SRMNM

-943 HLGMAARALGMKVA
+943 HLGIAAKMLGINVA
-957 SPSFDG
+957 SPSFNG
-963 VSISKIR
+963 VSVDKIR
-970 QLLKEAGLPEDGK
+970 NLLNEAGLPEDGK
-983 QQLYD
+983 QQLFD
-988 GRTGEAFS
+988 GRTGEPFR

-1047 EVWALEAYGAAHT
+1047 EVWALEAYGASHT

-1080 SIIKQTEIVGPK
+1080 SIIKGTEIVGPK

-1105 GLGLKVDLV
+1105 GLGLKVDLMT
-1114 ASDKVIDAEAILAQ
+1114 ADAIIDAEKVLAAS
-1128 NIKDEASNQATTE
+1128 IKEEAAHLP
-1141 VPTPEVSDV
+1141 VV
-1150 DVNEDAVA
+1150 DVPMDMASAVDVTTDAVA
-1158 DEFEIMELDDAVHS
+1158 DEFLELELDSDMPV
-1172 SGVTGTTAAVADYDD
+1172 GGIEEIENDQDFTVTITDDEDGQDVTAKDDD
-1187 NDDLDDQDAQDIAE
+1187 NE
-1201 TAAQTTN
+1201 GGS
-1208 TEDKEAL
+1208 AL

>member
-1 MVNDTTVGKKTNQK
+1 MAKTSGIAPSKRTYFTQK
-15 QNNKSNERVFYTN
+15 D
-28 QQEILDLP
+28 EILDLP
-36 NLVDHQNKSWQWL
+36 NLVDHQNKSFQWF

-56 LLQEVS
+56 LLAEIS

-71 LSLRFKHYR
+71 LTLSFKEYH
-80 FEDPKVTER
+80 FEDPKTTEH
-89 EAREN
+89 EAKEN
-94 NISYD
+94 NITYE
-99 APLKATVEL
+99 APLKAKVVL

-134 FVINGAERVVV
+134 FIINGAERVVV

-156 TAETGAN
+156 TAEQHASGK
-163 RNLYGA
+163 LFGA

-180 FETAANGALYV
+180 FETAANGAIYV

-204 LRALGLSE
+204 LRALGLTEVKIKE
-212 AQIKATF
+212 AF
-219 AHVDQGKI
+219 EHVDQGKTS
-227 NYVTATLDKDPSKG
+227 YVDATLAKDLARG
-241 VNDALIEVYRRL
+241 TNEALIEVYRRI

-261 DNARSLIENMFY
+261 DNARGLIENMFY

-287 INKRLNLD
+287 INKRLDLD
-295 IPNTAENRIMRLED
+295 VPNTVENRVMRIKD
-309 LTAIISEIIRL
+309 LTAIIAEIIRL
-320 NNTQEPADDID
+320 NNTQELGDDID

-365 MSEIE
+365 MSDIE
-370 TVTPAQLIN
+370 TVTPGQLVN
-379 ARPIVAAV
+379 ARPIVASV

-400 DQINPLSELAHK
+400 EQINPLSELANK

-453 IGLVLNLASYARIN
+453 IGLVLNLSMYARIN
-467 EYGFIETP
+467 QYGFIETP
-475 YRKVI
+475 YIKVI
-480 NSAIA
+480 NAVTA
-485 KDIVGHTASV
+485 KDATGYTASA
-495 DLEDNNGV
+495 DLEDDKGK
-503 VIVKA
+503 VIVKSGKVISA
-508 GSKITEAQAKKLAKV
+508 SDALKLKAIKS
-523 EDKVTWPVKA
+523 KVTWPVKP
-533 VVTSDIVYLDA
+533 VVTNKIVYLDA
-544 AAEDAAVIA
+544 SEEEQAVIA
-553 GSGEGID
+553 SANEKID
-560 ANNNF
+560 SNGFFEND
-565 VNERVSVRNRLV
+565 RVSARTRLV
-577 STEVDANDV
+577 SGDVDSIDV

-592 RRQIIGS
+592 NRQIIGS
-599 SAALIPFIEKN
+599 SAGLIPFIEKN
-610 YVYRSLMGSNQQRQA
+610 FVYRSLMGSNQQRQA
-625 VPLINPVSPIVGT
+625 VPLVQPKRPIVGT
-638 GMEGLAAR
+638 GLEGTVAS
-646 NSGQVVLAEGP
+646 NTGQLIRAKENGEVLT
-657 GVVAKATAD
+657 ATAN
-666 EVVVKYA
+666 EVIVKYEKA
-673 KDSVTY
+673 GKETY
-679 EALHFVRSN
+679 LPQHFVRSN

-700 TGDKIKQGDVLI
+700 AGDKVKTGDSLI
-712 EGMSISGGELALGKD
+712 EGMSIDGGEIALGKD
-727 LLVAFMP
+727 LICAFMP
-734 WAGYNFEDAIIIS
+734 WYGYNFEDAIIVS

-756 TSVHIVDYMTEVR
+756 TSVHIMDYMTEVR
-769 ETKLGPEVITRD
+769 ETKLGPEIVTRD
-781 IPNVSEESLRHLDDD
+781 IPNVSEEALRHLDDD
-796 GIVRIGAEVH
+796 GIVRIGADVH

-835 EKAKEVRDTS
+835 EKAKDVRDTS
-845 QRMSNGKYG
+845 QRMSNGKHG
-854 KVVGIKIFSREN
+854 KVVGVKVFSREN
-866 GHELKSGVLMQV
+866 GHELKAGVIMQIQV
-878 QIFVAQM
+878 FVAQM

-912 LPFTED
+912 MPFTED

-932 SRMNV
+932 SRMNI

-943 HLGMAARALGMKVA
+943 HLGMAARALGMYVA

-963 VSISKIR
+963 VPINKI
-970 QLLKEAGLPEDGK
+970 QDLLEEAGFPRDGK
-983 QQLYD
+983 QQLFD
-988 GRTGEAFS
+988 GRTGEPFS
-996 ERTTVGSMYM
+996 ERTTVGSMYV
-1006 IKLNHMIADKIHARS
+1006 IKLNHMIVDKIHARS

-1047 EVWALEAYGAAHT
+1047 EVWALEAYGAANT

-1065 TIKSDDVYGRSKAYE
+1065 TIKSDDVFGRSKAYE
-1080 SIIKQTEIVGPK
+1080 SIIKNTQIIGPK

-1114 ASDKVIDAEAILAQ
+1114 LSDKTIDAEAVLAE
-1128 NIKDEASNQATTE
+1128 NIKDEAIHQADVD
-1141 VPTPEVSDV
+1141 VPSPEISDV
-1150 DVNEDAVA
+1150 DMTAEEGL
-1158 DEFEIMELDDAVHS
+1158 DEFDIIELDDQVPTI
-1172 SGVTGTTAAVADYDD
+1172 VTDPS
-1187 NDDLDDQDAQDIAE
+1187 NDE
-1201 TAAQTTN
+1201 TLKED
-1208 TEDKEAL
+1208 TEMEAK

>member
-1 MVNDTTVGKKTNQK
+1 MAKAITTTPK
-15 QNNKSNERVFYTN
+15 ERVFYTKTDDS
-28 QQEILDLP
+28 LDLP
-36 NLVDHQNKSWQWL
+36 NLVDHQNKSFQWF

-56 LLQEVS
+56 LLAEIS

-71 LSLRFKHYR
+71 LTLSFKDYR
-80 FEDPKVTER
+80 FEDPKLSEA

-94 NISYD
+94 NVSYD
-99 APLKATVEL
+99 APLKATVVL

-120 IYLGDYPWMTSRGT
+120 IYLGDYPWMTTRGT

-156 TAETGAN
+156 TADNKGSH
-163 RNLYGA
+163 NLYGA

-180 FETAANGALYV
+180 FETAANGAIFV
-191 KIDRKRKIPVTTL
+191 KIDRKRKIPITTL
-204 LRALGLSE
+204 LRALGMTDIQMRES
-212 AQIKATF
+212 F
-219 AHVDQGKI
+219 AHVDQGKL
-227 NYVTATLDKDPSKG
+227 NYLEATMEKDPAKA
-241 VNDALIEVYRRL
+241 NNEALIEVYRRL

-261 DNARSLIENMFY
+261 ENARSLLENMFY
-273 NFKRFDFSRVGRYK
+273 NYKRFDFSKVGRYK

-295 IPNTAENRIMRLED
+295 VPNVLEKRVMRLED
-309 LTAIISEIIRL
+309 LIAIIAEIIRL

-370 TVTPAQLIN
+370 TVSPAQLIN

-440 GRICAVETPEGAN
+440 GRICTVETPEGAN

-467 EYGFIETP
+467 DYGFIETP

-480 NSAIA
+480 NAVSAA
-485 KDIVGHTASV
+485 KSVGYEASV
-495 DLEDNNGV
+495 NLEDEKGK

-508 GSKITEAQAKKLAKV
+508 GATITADNAKKLAAVK
-523 EDKVTWPVKA
+523 KQATWPVRAK
-533 VVTSDIVYLDA
+533 VTKEIVYLDA
-544 AAEDAAVIA
+544 SDEEQAVIA
-553 GSGEGID
+553 SATEDID
-560 ANNNF
+560 GDGYF
-565 VNERVSVRNRLV
+565 VDERVSVRKYLA
-577 STEVDANDV
+577 SGEVDANEV

-625 VPLINPVSPIVGT
+625 VPLIVPVAPIVGT
-638 GMEGLAAR
+638 GMEGIAAR
-646 NSGQVVLAEGP
+646 NTGQLIVAEADGEVLSAS
-657 GVVAKATAD
+657 AD
-666 EVVVKYA
+666 EIVVKY
-673 KDSVTY
+673 KERTVKY
-679 EALHFVRSN
+679 HPQHYVRSN
-688 EGTSINQKVVVS
+688 EGTCINHKVVVS
-700 TGDKIKQGDVLI
+700 TGDKVKTGDPLS
-712 EGMSISGGELALGKD
+712 EGMSVAGGELALGKD
-727 LLVAFMP
+727 LTVAFMP
-734 WAGYNFEDAIIIS
+734 WSGYNFEDAIIIS

-756 TSVHIVDYMTEVR
+756 TSIHIVDFMTEVR
-769 ETKLGPEVITRD
+769 ETKLGPEIVTRD
-781 IPNVSEESLRHLDDD
+781 IPNVSEEALRHLDDD

-845 QRMSNGKYG
+845 QRMSNGKHG
-854 KVVGIKIFSREN
+854 KVVGVKVFSRAN
-866 GHELKSGVLMQV
+866 GHELKAGVLMQI

-906 VLPVED
+906 ILPVED
-912 LPFTED
+912 MPFNEA
-918 GTPVDIILNPLGVP
+918 GMPVDIVLNPLGIP
-932 SRMNV
+932 SRMNM

-943 HLGMAARALGMKVA
+943 HLGIAAKMLGINVA
-957 SPSFDG
+957 SPSFNG
-963 VSISKIR
+963 VSVDKIR
-970 QLLKEAGLPEDGK
+970 NLLNEAGLPEDGK
-983 QQLYD
+983 QQLFD
-988 GRTGEAFS
+988 GRTGEPFR

-1047 EVWALEAYGAAHT
+1047 EVWALEAYGASHT

-1080 SIIKQTEIVGPK
+1080 SIIKGTEIVGPK

-1105 GLGLKVDLV
+1105 GLGLKVDLMT
-1114 ASDKVIDAEAILAQ
+1114 ADAIIDAEKVLAAS
-1128 NIKDEASNQATTE
+1128 IKEEAAHLP
-1141 VPTPEVSDV
+1141 VV
-1150 DVNEDAVA
+1150 DVPMDMASAVDVTTDAVA
-1158 DEFEIMELDDAVHS
+1158 DEFLELELDSDMPV
-1172 SGVTGTTAAVADYDD
+1172 GGIEEIENDQDFTVTLTDDEDGQDVTAKDDD
-1187 NDDLDDQDAQDIAE
+1187 NE
-1201 TAAQTTN
+1201 GGS
-1208 TEDKEAL
+1208 AL